1 MHNSLIKLHSIQLF
15 YFFFCTVVCFQMEQ
29 RQNKKQK
36 ENFRAG
42 TKSCANI
49 QVSRLVPLW
58 FTSHLRHRNSS
69 HPVFPVPARSDN
81 SNASLVP
88 VFFFRVD
95 SRWMIDGAVSSCFP
109 LMFGIWIIPEL
120 SVAVLGGFCSN
131 LVCFCH
137 TAMKDS
143 LLVLA

>member
-15 YFFFCTVVCFQMEQ
+15 SFFFAHSSASKWSK
-29 RQNKKQK
+29 NKTRKQK

-42 TKSCANI
+42 TKSRANI

-69 HPVFPVPARSDN
+69 HPVFPVPARLDN

-109 LMFGIWIIPEL
+109 LMFGLWIIPEL
-120 SVAVLGGFCSN
+120 SVVVLGGFCSN